1 MLKIVLFCN
10 AGMST
15 SMLVSKMQK
24 AAKEKN
30 IDAVIE
36 AYPEAQLTKYL
47 DSADVVLLG
56 PQVKFLFQKIKAEC
70 DKKGVPCDVIPAADY
85 GMMNGTKVLDHAIK
99 LANK

>member
-1 MLKIVLFCN
+1 MTRIVLFCN

-36 AYPEAQLTKYL
+36 AYPEAQLSKKL
-47 DSADVVLLG
+47 DGADVVLLG

-70 DKKGVPCDVIPAADY
+70 DKKSVPCDVISAADY
-85 GMMNGTKVLDHAIK
+85 GMMNGAKVLDYALK
-99 LANK
+99 LAGK